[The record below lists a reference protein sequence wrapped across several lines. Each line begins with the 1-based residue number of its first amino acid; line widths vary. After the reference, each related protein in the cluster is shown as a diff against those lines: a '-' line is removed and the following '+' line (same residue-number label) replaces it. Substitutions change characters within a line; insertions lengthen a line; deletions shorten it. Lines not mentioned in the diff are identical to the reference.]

1 MSKSSGRRS
10 SSPKSAVR
18 RPQLDV
24 AAFRGRWVA
33 IDPKTHKVVGA
44 GASLEEA
51 HLGAVTAAKLD
62 PILYF
67 VPKSDAF
74 FVGRA
79 Q

>member
-1 MSKSSGRRS
+1 MSKSNRRRS
-10 SSPKSAVR
+10 SSPKSAAR

-33 IDPKTHKVVGA
+33 IDPETYKVVGA

-51 HLGAVTAAKLD
+51 RVSGEAAAKLE

-67 VPKSDAF
+67 VPKSEAF